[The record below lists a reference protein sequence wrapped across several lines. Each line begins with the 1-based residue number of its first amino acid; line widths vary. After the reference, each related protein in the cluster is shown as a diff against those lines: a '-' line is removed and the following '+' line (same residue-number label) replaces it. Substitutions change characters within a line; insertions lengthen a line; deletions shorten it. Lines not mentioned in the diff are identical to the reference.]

1 MVMDQPLKFQQNVAL
16 GELTTMK
23 LGMSRARYFYTLTD
37 KQDLPKIHL
46 FAVENG
52 LKIRVLGAG
61 TNSLATDE
69 MFDGIIIKNELM
81 GIVNFT
87 TEESKRRYVVSS
99 GEVWD
104 NFVARTVADGMTGVE
119 LTSGIPGSVGAAPI
133 QNAGAYGQEVAD
145 TMVEFEAYD
154 LIDNRFV
161 TVKTSELEF
170 AYRTSTLKRRNT
182 NRYIIT
188 SVTFDLAPGELKRP
202 FYWSLEKYVEENG
215 LSDYSPAKIR
225 EYVLAIRAK
234 RIPDHKEYPSA
245 GSFFEN
251 AEIPPA
257 KFEELKR
264 DYPDLPYGDPQP
276 SGLVKVPTGWLID
289 KAGLAGQ
296 TIHGMNVTAHNP
308 MILVNESARTYQ
320 DLELAKQAIVDAV
333 KDKFAIELEL
343 EPITID

>member
-1 MVMDQPLKFQQNVAL
+1 MNQPLKFQQNVAL

-23 LGMSRARYFYTLTD
+23 LGMSRAKYFYVLND

-52 LKIRVLGAG
+52 LKIRVLGG
-61 TNSLATDE
+61 GSNSLATDE
-69 MFDGIIIKNELM
+69 VFDGIIIKNELR

-87 TEESKRRYVVSS
+87 TEDGKRRYVVAS
-99 GEVWD
+99 GETWD

-188 SVTFDLAPGELKRP
+188 SVTFDLVPGELKRP
-202 FYWSLEKYVEENG
+202 FYWSLEKYVEENN
-215 LSDYSPAKIR
+215 LTDYSPAKIR

-234 RIPDHKEYPSA
+234 RIPNCKEFPSA

-264 DYPDLPYGDPQP
+264 DYPDLLYGDPQP
-276 SGLVKVPTGWLID
+276 NGLVKIPTGWLIE

-296 TIHGMNVTAHNP
+296 TIHGINITAHNP

-320 DLELAKQAIVDAV
+320 DLELAKQTIADAV
-333 KDKFAIELEL
+333 KDKFAIDL
-343 EPITID
+343 EPEPIVIC